1 MGDDRVWEVRFYSM
15 ADAEHSKWTLQRRM
29 QGFEVEWLLL
39 FTVAAENL
47 PRHRASSKKQCCGL
61 LPQQVVLDAVTA
73 ICSTRPRC

>member
-47 PRHRASSKKQCCGL
+47 PRHRVS
-61 LPQQVVLDAVTA
+61 
-73 ICSTRPRC
+73 